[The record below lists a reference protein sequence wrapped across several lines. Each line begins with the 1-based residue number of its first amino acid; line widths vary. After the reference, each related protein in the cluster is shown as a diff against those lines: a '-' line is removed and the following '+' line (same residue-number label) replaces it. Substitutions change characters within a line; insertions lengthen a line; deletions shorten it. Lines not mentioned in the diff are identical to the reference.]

1 MDAAVE
7 VVQSALNDVHQSYCL
22 LSCTQGRQFWLLSS
36 EGRRVSPLTIPP
48 LIAEKDNRP
57 LPLTHELFSR
67 LCLFGLLED
76 AGVTR
81 ETARKKEKQKKNKMT
96 TVWVIMMFRDSS
108 NTFMG
113 HG

>member
-36 EGRRVSPLTIPP
+36 EGRRVSPLTSAP

-57 LPLTHELFSR
+57 LPLTQELFSPTFVLVWTVGR
-67 LCLFGLLED
+67 CWSDQRDG
-76 AGVTR
+76 T
-81 ETARKKEKQKKNKMT
+81 KKGKTEEKQND
-96 TVWVIMMFRDSS
+96 DSV
-108 NTFMG
+108 G
-113 HG
+113 DHDV